1 MKWIISF
8 GDWLVHV
15 LHRHQRRWNGM
26 RKAKLKPK
34 AFHFTG
40 HRCVEKLMTG
50 FRIDGRTIK
59 RGKLICITVI

>member
-1 MKWIISF
+1 MLIM
-8 GDWLVHV
+8 LVHV
-15 LHRHQRRWNGM
+15 LHQYWWSWNGM
-26 RKAKLKPK
+26 RKAKVQPR

-59 RGKLICITVI
+59 RGKLVCISVI